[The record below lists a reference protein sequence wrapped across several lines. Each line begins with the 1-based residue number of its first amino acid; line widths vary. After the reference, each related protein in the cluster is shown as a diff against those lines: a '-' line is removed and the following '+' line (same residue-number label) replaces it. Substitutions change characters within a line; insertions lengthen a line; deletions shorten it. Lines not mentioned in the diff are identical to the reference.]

1 MSPRSGYTLP
11 VFACAAAVA
20 ALQQI
25 KHGRTLDRVSIDL
38 LEPPEIV
45 EIAIEQVAEL
55 KPGSALAITRSDPGD
70 NLDITRNTPIWAL
83 VESGVEIAGAG
94 LAKDS
99 QPKQDI
105 LVQNPPV
112 PEPEVGTDSPAITPN
127 PPISKIIGTQDDA
140 PKITIVGGEG
150 IGKIVDSACIPNSD
164 FQIPNSPTKPA
175 IYAYAQRLLYANLE
189 RSLAPGETIQVTIIL
204 PEGRKLAERTSNAAF
219 GVVDGLSLLGT
230 TGISQP
236 LSAPGQLDICRE
248 QLQTKARQFES
259 LVFCVGENGLDLAP
273 QLGIDR
279 ERLVKTANWLGS
291 LLVEAGLQGVKE
303 ILLFGYHG
311 KLLKLAGGIFHT
323 HHHLADGRREI
334 LTAHC
339 ANLGLPT
346 PVLQAIFACPTAEA
360 ALKYLRELDVRENS
374 DWVSRVYETIALEID
389 RRSQEYI
396 YNHSD
401 RQVSVGTVLFDRD
414 RQILVKSETATTIL
428 DHLC

>member
-1 MSPRSGYTLP
+1 MPPRSGYTLP

-20 ALQQI
+20 ALQQL
-25 KHGRTLDRVSIDL
+25 KHGRSPSSVSIDL

-45 EIAIEQVAEL
+45 EIAIEQAARL
-55 KPGSALAITRSDPGD
+55 NPGMALAVTRSDPGD

-83 VESGVEIAGAG
+83 VTWGVGEEFTIHN
-94 LAKDS
+94 S
-99 QPKQDI
+99 QFTINSRTTHHAPR
-105 LVQNPPV
+105 
-112 PEPEVGTDSPAITPN
+112 TTP
-127 PPISKIIGTQDDA
+127 SKNII
-140 PKITIVGGEG
+140 INGGEG
-150 IGKIVDSACIPNSD
+150 IGRIVDAGD
-164 FQIPNSPTKPA
+164 RPA
-175 IYAYAQRLLYANLE
+175 IYAYAQRLLHINLE

-204 PEGRKLAERTSNAAF
+204 PEGKQLAERTSNAAF

-236 LSAPGQLDICRE
+236 LSAPGQLEICRE

-279 ERLVKTANWLGS
+279 ERLIKTANWLGS

-334 LTAHC
+334 LTAHG

-346 PVLQAIFACPTAEA
+346 AVLQKVFTCPTAET
-360 ALKYLRELDVRENS
+360 ALKYLRELDVREGS
-374 DWVSRVYETIALEID
+374 DWVSRVYEAIALEID

-401 RQVSVGTVLFDRD
+401 RHVSVGTILFDRD
-414 RQILVKSETATTIL
+414 RQILVETKTAATIL
-428 DHLC
+428 SHLC